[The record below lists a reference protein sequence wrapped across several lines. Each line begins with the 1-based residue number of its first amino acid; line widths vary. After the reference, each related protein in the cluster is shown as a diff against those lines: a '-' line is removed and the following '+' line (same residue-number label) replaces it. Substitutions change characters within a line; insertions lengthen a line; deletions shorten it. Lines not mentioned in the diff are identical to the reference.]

1 MTIPEGNNPLSIPN
15 AVAQRRFIPRKYA
28 RSAVALPAT
37 LTFENGEY
45 SARILNVAMG
55 GALLECSAPLTPA
68 AQIFLRCGSIAADSV
83 VIWQNGSQFGVN
95 FRFPLREE
103 QVAEQL
109 ARNNAIVSRQGRRQS
124 VTERGLATRNSRSQ
138 ANSGDAKSATYSS
151 ALEAS
156 HERVETHAVELGTII
171 SDAAADT
178 ASLSAVRLALRK
190 ANLDRTQVALDACR
204 HLMST
209 TSDPVRL
216 LELQRKELD
225 VSQTIS
231 QHVQFW
237 TMPALQVDWAGYCVT
252 TGAML
257 ERIRELVGMEKHVL
271 IPMLRAAN

>member
-109 ARNNAIVSRQGRRQS
+109 ARNNAIISRQDKRES
-124 VTERGLATRNSRSQ
+124 VTEKGLATDGRSQ
-138 ANSGDAKSATYSS
+138 ANSGDAISATYSL

-156 HERVETHAVELGTII
+156 QERVETHAFELGTII

-178 ASLSAVRLALRK
+178 ASLSGVRLALRK

-271 IPMLRAAN
+271 IPMLRAAS